1 MSTITVHNKTFT
13 PYIDSEKIQKRI
25 SELATEI
32 KNELNGE
39 VPVFIGVLNGA
50 FRFASDLYANLD
62 INCEIEFIKLAS
74 YQGTESTGKVREM
87 AGLKGD
93 LSGRHVIIIE
103 DIVDTGHTL
112 KYLIEELSKKA
123 PKSIKTATL
132 LYKPE
137 AYKGEYPIEY
147 IGFEI
152 PELFVVGYGLDFDGH
167 GRNLND
173 IFQIKN

>member
-1 MSTITVHNKTFT
+1 
-13 PYIDSEKIQKRI
+13 
-25 SELATEI
+25 
-32 KNELNGE
+32 
-39 VPVFIGVLNGA
+39 
-50 FRFASDLYANLD
+50 
-62 INCEIEFIKLAS
+62 
-74 YQGTESTGKVREM
+74 M

-93 LSGRHVIIIE
+93 LKGRHIIIIE

-112 KYLIEELSKKA
+112 KYLMEELNKKQ

-132 LYKPE
+132 LFKPD
-137 AYKGEYPIEY
+137 AYKGSHPIKY

-173 IFQIKN
+173 IFQIKT